1 MKKNKNGLKHLLSRK
16 IDWAIFA
23 VFALDSG
30 SCLLLFFPHVFHFAK
45 HTAL

>member
-23 VFALDSG
+23 VFVL
-30 SCLLLFFPHVFHFAK
+30 
-45 HTAL
+45 TAAVAFY